1 MSEIFADQL
10 LTDEEAPR
18 REAQDMITAAPGAEG
33 GLITLFPELHVTR
46 YWT

>member
-18 REAQDMITAAPGAEG
+18 RETQDMITAVPGAEG
-33 GLITLFPELHVTR
+33 GLITLFPDLR
-46 YWT
+46 G